1 MGPGEGSGPRIGAD
15 RKACTKVEGGRG
27 NRRWRARGA
36 RYAVQSRP
44 GLASEPATAMAP
56 APKAK
61 RGPLTD
67 ENG

>member
-44 GLASEPATAMAP
+44 GLASEPAMP
-56 APKAK
+56 WPRPQKPKG
-61 RGPLTD
+61 GP
-67 ENG
+67 